1 MSEHGWRN
9 ASPILR
15 VGNLR
20 ASVDYY
26 VNVLDFKLDWQA
38 GELASVSRDE
48 CCLFLCQGDQSGS
61 PVWVWIGVADAGALH
76 EQLRSKGATIRHPPT
91 NYDWAYEMQVAD
103 PDGNVLRLGSDP
115 KKGEPMGEWLDGSGR
130 RWRPNGEGWRVVG
143 G

>member
-1 MSEHGWRN
+1 MSAHGWRN

-15 VGNLR
+15 VRDLR

-26 VNVLDFKLDWQA
+26 VNVLGFKVDWQA

-61 PVWVWIGVADAGALH
+61 PVWVWIGVGDAGALH

-115 KKGEPMGEWLDGSGR
+115 KKGEPQGEWLDASGR
-130 RWRPNGEGWRVVG
+130 RWMLNGREWRAVG